1 MFGFGELSRVLKP
14 LELRQ
19 HKFDCFTDDCIYLG
33 TVRDGRGIRFL
44 RLSNRKVYVRNDMV
58 VTQGVMPYRSVG
70 GLKTALQV
78 KSIDAADLDIMF
90 NVRWDEH
97 EDGNVNNNTVAN
109 TEAGRDTAQ
118 QGLRNKTVD
127 TTPLPLLLQ
136 GRDTT
141 DTDQGS
147 TEHAQPTTPV
157 STAHTPSR
165 YVIRRSVKCYAPR
178 VGALTRWCNHTT
190 QPQLQSF
197 QAQGIIISGPQEW
210 ARQPGVLS
218 PSEEDGGSLAGQS
231 LS

>member
-1 MFGFGELSRVLKP
+1 
-14 LELRQ
+14 
-19 HKFDCFTDDCIYLG
+19 
-33 TVRDGRGIRFL
+33 
-44 RLSNRKVYVRNDMV
+44 MV

-127 TTPLPLLLQ
+127 NTPLPLLLQ

-141 DTDQGS
+141 ATDQGS
-147 TEHAQPTTPV
+147 TEHAKANTPV
-157 STAHTPSR
+157 STAHTPAVMSSGGAS
-165 YVIRRSVKCYAPR
+165 SVMPQGWVPSPGGAITPR
-178 VGALTRWCNHTT
+178 NLSYSPFKPKVPSSQNHK
-190 QPQLQSF
+190 
-197 QAQGIIISGPQEW
+197 SGP
-210 ARQPGVLS
+210 GS
-218 PSEEDGGSLAGQS
+218 PVYSHLLKTMVVVWPDNHCREAGC
-231 LS
+231 